1 MEPPVQITPKKLGDY
16 LEVLTKAVFE
26 SGISWA
32 VIENKWSGF
41 QEAFVSFDADAVAD
55 FTPDDVD
62 RLSQDTRIVRNRRKI
77 EATIWN
83 AQTMKALEG
92 EFGGFKKYLGSHADY
107 DALVKD
113 MKKRFK
119 FVGDFGSF
127 YFLYVVQEPVPEYH
141 EFRTKL
147 LESGKG
153 SKARAN
159 TH

>member
-1 MEPPVQITPKKLGDY
+1 MEPPVQITPTKLGDY

-32 VIENKWSGF
+32 VIENKWKGF
-41 QEAFVSFDADAVAD
+41 QEAFVGFDADTVAN

-62 RLSQDTRIVRNRRKI
+62 RLAQDTRIVRNRRKI

-83 AQTMKALEG
+83 AQTMTALDH
-92 EFGGFKKYLGSHADY
+92 EFGGFKKYLGSQADY
-107 DALVKD
+107 DSLVKD

-119 FVGDFGSF
+119 FVGDFGSY

-141 EFRTKL
+141 EFRAKL
-147 LESGKG
+147 LESGKK
-153 SKARAN
+153 KAS
-159 TH
+159 